1 MVEKVIS
8 LEHIDVS
15 FDQAGATVQAVKD
28 VSLEVEKGD
37 IYGVVG
43 YSGAGKS
50 TLVRVINLLQ
60 MPTAGKVV
68 VNGEVFFEKA
78 KDGQAKQIGATELRT
93 KRRNIGMIFQHFN
106 LLEEKTVIRNVEFA
120 LKHSKKKPAEV
131 TAQAERLLKLVGLE
145 DRKDFY
151 PAQLSGGQQQ
161 RVAIARALANDPEIL
176 ISDEATSAL
185 DPNSTVQILD
195 LLKKLN
201 SELNLTIVLITHQ
214 MEAVKQIADKI
225 AVMSEGEVIERGDL
239 VDVFTHPKQQLTKEL
254 IGTDGELNK
263 AIHLLDRDA
272 IQNVNHE
279 EWELAHLTYTGRVVV
294 EPIAAKLYKDFSVEV
309 SIIFGNVDEL
319 RETPVG
325 TLFVTLKG
333 STADRQAAVKY
344 LRDSGVDVEEFNSRE
359 VIG

>member
-1 MVEKVIS
+1 MAKQLIN
-8 LEHIDVS
+8 LENINVS
-15 FDQAGATVQAVKD
+15 FDQAGNTVQAVKD
-28 VSLEVEKGD
+28 ASLQVEKGE

-60 MPTAGKVV
+60 LPTSGKVEI
-68 VNGEVFFEKA
+68 NGEVLFEK
-78 KDGQAKQIGATELRT
+78 KDGVTKQIGTKELRE

-120 LKHSKKKPAEV
+120 LKHSKKKEKEI
-131 TAQAERLLKLVGLE
+131 TAQALRLLKLVGLE

-185 DPNSTVQILD
+185 DPKSTEQILD
-195 LLKKLN
+195 LLKRLN
-201 SELNLTIVLITHQ
+201 QELGLTIVLITHQ
-214 MEAVKQIADKI
+214 MEAVKQVADKI
-225 AVMSEGEVIERGDL
+225 AVMSSGEIIERGDL
-239 VDVFTHPKQQLTKEL
+239 VEVFTHPQKELTKEL
-254 IGTDGELNK
+254 IGTQGELKK
-263 AIHLLDRDA
+263 AIHLLDEDA
-272 IQNVNHE
+272 IQRLNHE
-279 EWELAHLTYTGRVVV
+279 EWELAHLTYTGKNVVD
-294 EPIAAKLYKDFSVEV
+294 PIAATLYKDFDVEV

-319 RETPVG
+319 RGTPVG

-333 STADRQAAVKY
+333 AKENREKAIAY
-344 LRDSGVDVEEFNSRE
+344 LKDAGVEVEEYSSKE
-359 VIG
+359 VIA

>member
-1 MVEKVIS
+1 MSDEIIN
-8 LEHIDVS
+8 LENIDVFFEQNGS
-15 FDQAGATVQAVKD
+15 TVQAVKNT
-28 VSLEVEKGD
+28 SLQVEKGE

-60 MPTAGKVV
+60 QPTNGKVV
-68 VNGEVFFEKA
+68 VSGDVLFDKNGDSLKKINA
-78 KDGQAKQIGATELRT
+78 QELRE
-93 KRRNIGMIFQHFN
+93 KRRNIGMVFQHFN
-106 LLEEKTVIRNVEFA
+106 LLEEKTVIKNVEFA
-120 LKHSKKKPAEV
+120 LKHSKKKEAEI
-131 TAQAERLLKLVGLE
+131 TSKAEELLQLVGLE
-145 DRKDFY
+145 DRKNFY

-201 SELNLTIVLITHQ
+201 EKLKLTIVLITHQ

-225 AVMSEGEVIERGDL
+225 AVMSDGEIIERGGL
-239 VDVFTHPKQQLTKEL
+239 VDVFTHPQKELTKEL
-254 IGTDGELNK
+254 IGTKGELKK
-263 AIHLLDRDA
+263 ATSLLDEDA
-272 IQNVNHE
+272 INKLNRE
-279 EWELAHLTYTGRVVV
+279 EWELVHLTYTGDKVV
-294 EPIAAKLYKDFSVEV
+294 EPIVAKLYKDFDVEV

-319 RETPVG
+319 RGTPVG
-325 TLFVTLKG
+325 TLFVTLRGDKENRLKG
-333 STADRQAAVKY
+333 ISY
-344 LRDSGVDVEEFNSRE
+344 LKSIGVDVVEYDSRE